1 LTIGHWCR
9 QEFVCGRTLCWV
21 GVALL
26 MVMAARLQQSHWFQ
40 NTHCWLLEQAVEQ
53 PRAQPAKNS
62 PPRPQE

>member
-1 LTIGHWCR
+1 
-9 QEFVCGRTLCWV
+9 
-21 GVALL
+21 